1 MKETWSVLEVMK
13 EIVQR
18 VNEMADEK
26 ELSIE
31 TLVGA
36 LGCIYELEKARFVTE
51 TMRAAVSLGEQD
63 KIAEALEKILGGKR
77 DFP

>member
-1 MKETWSVLEVMK
+1 MKEIWSILEVMK

-18 VNEMADEK
+18 VNDMAEEK

-31 TLVGA
+31 TLIGA

-51 TMRAAVSLGEQD
+51 TMQAAASLEEQD
-63 KIAEALEKILGGKR
+63 KITATLERLLGGKR
-77 DFP
+77 DHS

>member
-51 TMRAAVSLGEQD
+51 TMRAAASLEEQD
-63 KIAEALEKILGGKR
+63 NITATLERLLGGKHDR
-77 DFP
+77 T